1 MKGQTKNPND
11 NDDEWLKQITNQLD
25 ASADSVDF
33 VTSSR
38 LSAAR
43 ARAIALPRRP
53 NWLNP
58 FTSVTAA
65 AAMCFVVYTYYP
77 FTSQQP
83 DPMMASEDL
92 PIFSSN
98 VEIEFIESLE
108 FLEWMDETEEPVS
121 SG

>member
-1 MKGQTKNPND
+1 MSSTNSK
-11 NDDEWLKQITNQLD
+11 DDAWLQSITDQLD
-25 ASADSVDF
+25 ANTDSIDF

-43 ARAIALPRRP
+43 ARAIALPGRSQ
-53 NWLNP
+53 WLSA
-58 FTSVTAA
+58 FTAVTAA
-65 AAMCFVVYTYYP
+65 AAMCFLVYSYYP
-77 FTSQQP
+77 DTTIHT

-98 VEIEFIESLE
+98 VELEFIESLE
-108 FLEWMDETEEPVS
+108 FLEWMDETDLHGL